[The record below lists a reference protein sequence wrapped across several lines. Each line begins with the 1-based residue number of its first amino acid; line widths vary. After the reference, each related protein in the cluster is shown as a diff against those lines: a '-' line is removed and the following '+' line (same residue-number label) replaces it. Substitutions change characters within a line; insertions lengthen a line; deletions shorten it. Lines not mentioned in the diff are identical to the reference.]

1 MPNINRSY
9 NNVYGILFC
18 NSSLKKPYKIL
29 RDRLGLTEAEVYLY
43 KSQFD
48 GAESLKVRTDIY
60 DLETDKTDRDS
71 EYLLNGEVA
80 GETAEVITRI
90 KEIADVLNLNNYRCH
105 FEIYDDNSEF
115 LDEYPK
121 SQ

>member
-1 MPNINRSY
+1 MYKHI
-9 NNVYGILFC
+9 YGILIC
-18 NSSLKKPYKIL
+18 SSLEKLCKIL
-29 RDRLGLTEAEVYLY
+29 RDRLGLTKAEVYLY

-60 DLETDKTDRDS
+60 NLETDKTDRDS

-80 GETAEVITRI
+80 GETAEVINRV
-90 KEIADVLNLNNYRCH
+90 EAIAHVLNQNKHRCH

-115 LDEYPK
+115 LGEYPE
-121 SQ
+121 SE